1 MTEEQIQLAV
11 NIACQVNL
19 SMRTTMN
26 MSHKATDQ
34 TKLGLGFD
42 VTSISG
48 AGATIYANE
57 VEMED
62 TASSSVRI
70 VGETIPESNE
80 SSLGLTRLDVPTEQS
95 TEGVTGLCM
104 MKMWSIGDADAG
116 STANSPGG
124 EHVSNPSASGS

>member
-1 MTEEQIQLAV
+1 
-11 NIACQVNL
+11 
-19 SMRTTMN
+19 
-26 MSHKATDQ
+26 MSHEATEQ

-48 AGATIYANE
+48 TGATIYANDAD
-57 VEMED
+57 MED

-80 SSLGLTRLDVPTEQS
+80 LSLGLTRSDVPAEQS
-95 TEGVTGLCM
+95 TKGVTSPHTI
-104 MKMWSIGDADAG
+104 KTQSFGDADAG

-124 EHVSNPSASGS
+124 EHINNPRASGSQATVDVPHQPAVIITSIR